1 MQDQLERVKN
11 RALFIRIFII
21 ENNYLLLVYFILE
34 KKLRERERL
43 CEHNDIKEYF
53 YKTDLCL

>member
-21 ENNYLLLVYFILE
+21 ENNNLLLIYFILE
-34 KKLRERERL
+34 KNRERL

-53 YKTDLCL
+53 YNTDLCL

>member
-34 KKLRERERL
+34 KKLRERETMRAQ
-43 CEHNDIKEYF
+43 
-53 YKTDLCL
+53 

>member
-11 RALFIRIFII
+11 RALFMRIFII

-34 KKLRERERL
+34 KKLRER
-43 CEHNDIKEYF
+43 DYASTMI
-53 YKTDLCL
+53 

>member
-34 KKLRERERL
+34 KKLRERL

-53 YKTDLCL
+53 YNTDLCL